1 MGSLGGVKIVNLAQ
15 ALSSID
21 NFVDNVDN
29 AVLEGFKY
37 AGETFIRHARLNRE
51 FEDDTGN
58 LQSSIGYIIGKDG
71 KEMFEAVNGADEYI
85 QEHEG
90 RAEGLRLARAVL
102 KENSNGW
109 VLIGVAGMEYG
120 IYVEARGINVISFS
134 VPGAQKLI
142 QEILNSLK

>member
-58 LQSSIGYIIGKDG
+58 LQSSIGYIIAKDG
-71 KEMFEAVNGADEYI
+71 KMLFEAIKGIDDYL
-85 QEHEG
+85 QKPKG
-90 RAEGLRLARAVL
+90 KAEGLRLAKAVL
-102 KENSNGW
+102 KENSKGW
-109 VLIGVAGMEYG
+109 VLVGVAGMDYG
-120 IYVEARGINVISFS
+120 IYVEARGIDVISGS
-134 VPGAQKLI
+134 TLEAQQLMK
-142 QEILNSLK
+142 EIINALK